1 MSLSGDSPPTI
12 RILAGLAVSNALDAL
27 LSVYPDT
34 VRPEIEE
41 GIPDLLR
48 MAERLGLEVLQA
60 EADGL
65 TFAEAV
71 RRPRDFPLMG
81 RVHYGVIDI
90 FQFELP
96 TDLVAVFREMCR
108 RARLLDASD
117 LGRYMFAAAAVQ
129 DRSKDRAAMRFL
141 IYECVRANA
150 WALTFDSP
158 HAEALGCFR
167 DLDEVAEADLRKRLR
182 AAAMFADDIRPIPI
196 LVAEAVEFLATEAT
210 ARLACIKE
218 AGTHELIFDA
228 LDTVLAQAKAA
239 REMATPR
246 AAVLRNHY
254 AGDVGDEPV
263 ALIELADRQPLAF
276 PSHGAAKQTSK
287 RMNDETDRGQVM
299 THRRKRLIDIIRE
312 EMADKP

>member
-1 MSLSGDSPPTI
+1 MRTMAVP
-12 RILAGLAVSNALDAL
+12 AVSNALDAL
-27 LSVYPDT
+27 LSVYPDR

-81 RVHYGVIDI
+81 RVHFGVVDI

-96 TDLVAVFREMCR
+96 ADLAALFKEMCS
-108 RARLLDASD
+108 RARQLDASD
-117 LGRYMFAAAAVQ
+117 LGRYMFAAAAVE

-150 WALTFDSP
+150 WALTFESP

-167 DLDEVAEADLRKRLR
+167 DLDEVAETDLRKRLR
-182 AAAMFADDIRPIPI
+182 GAAMFADDVRPIPI
-196 LVAEAVEFLATEAT
+196 LVAEAIEFLAEEAT
-210 ARLACIKE
+210 ERLAAIKK
-218 AGTHELIFDA
+218 AGTHKQIFDT

-246 AAVLRNHY
+246 AALLRNRY
-254 AGDVGDEPV
+254 ARQVGDVPV

-276 PSHGAAKQTSK
+276 PSHDAAKQTNK

-299 THRRKRLIDIIRE
+299 AHRRKRLIDIIRE
-312 EMADKP
+312 EMEGNS